1 MMTVLISVTGIAT
14 GFLLGAVWSL
24 VFRVQ
29 PIKTQLLDLMQS
41 LETDESL
48 ATDSFDPGWIVCDTR
63 GSS

>member
-1 MMTVLISVTGIAT
+1 MTIFLSVTGIAT

-41 LETDESL
+41 LETDGQPFSVS
-48 ATDSFDPGWIVCDTR
+48 ADR
-63 GSS
+63 

>member
-1 MMTVLISVTGIAT
+1 MIVLISVTGIAT

-41 LETDESL
+41 FETDGQPFSRIHRP
-48 ATDSFDPGWIVCDTR
+48 F
-63 GSS
+63 